1 MRREANRPG
10 GDAHRKKS
18 GRRSP
23 RGRSRP
29 GGFSTFSK
37 VAPRLE
43 SFTGSRSKW
52 RQDEFYA
59 SVLFLSSGYMVAP
72 RVEDL
77 SGSDG
82 VACRT
87 PLLLAC
93 SSETG
98 FGLLSVTII
107 IKS

>member
-1 MRREANRPG
+1 VTRTARNRVDVRRVVALAREV
-10 GDAHRKKS
+10 
-18 GRRSP
+18 
-23 RGRSRP
+23 
-29 GGFSTFSK
+29 FSTFSK